1 MAIKWELPWGNS
13 NFWESLLAAKPIT
26 IFFVYL
32 TTKVALSKK
41 AGSWN
46 VYFWPFLPSTSRHK
60 SCKVLGRWFLGFQL
74 RGLFTIYWIQLFN
87 FIYTEKLPADF
98 FITRHLFKRAYI
110 QLFVYQQ
117 INVEWKQVAIKKLN
131 NEGMQQNHYA
141 MNICASENKIPWK
154 IPGKF
159 FRRPKPAAEKTKLIC
174 MNLPWGPKMTGNA

>member
-13 NFWESLLAAKPIT
+13 NFWESLLATKPIT

-87 FIYTEKLPADF
+87 FIYTEKLPANF
-98 FITRHLFKRAYI
+98 FITRHLFKKSLNSTVCLPTD
-110 QLFVYQQ
+110 QCWVKTGSHKK
-117 INVEWKQVAIKKLN
+117 VEQW
-131 NEGMQQNHYA
+131 
-141 MNICASENKIPWK
+141 
-154 IPGKF
+154 
-159 FRRPKPAAEKTKLIC
+159 
-174 MNLPWGPKMTGNA
+174 GNAAKPLCDEYMRKWK